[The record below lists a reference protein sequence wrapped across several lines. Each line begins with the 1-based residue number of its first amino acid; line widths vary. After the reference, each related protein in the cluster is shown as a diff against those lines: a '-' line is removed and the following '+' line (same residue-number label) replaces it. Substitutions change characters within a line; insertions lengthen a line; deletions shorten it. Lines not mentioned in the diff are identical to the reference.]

1 MKKMVICN
9 FNDLIDEE
17 DAIPISTMLKLE
29 KLKKNNYL
37 LTIIT
42 NKAIKEILDYN
53 KDFPF
58 IDYIITCYGYLIY
71 DVNKNKKIGNYKI
84 PKKDI
89 SKVKIM
95 DSDAIFIGENGIVK
109 DNIESEN
116 IYQIIVNN
124 NRIID
129 KINLKVKKYYNKII
143 IFKEDID
150 EIKSINKICLLNKI
164 TNDNLLLIYQNKS
177 KLNKYIRQQE
187 KIEKIII

>member
-84 PKKDI
+84 SKKDI
-89 SKVKIM
+89 SKVKNI
-95 DSDAIFIGENGIVK
+95 DNDAIFIGENGIVK

-164 TNDNLLLIYQNKS
+164 TNDNLLLIYKKKN
-177 KLNKYIRQQE
+177 KLNK
-187 KIEKIII
+187 

>member
-9 FNDLIDEE
+9 FNDLLDEE

-42 NKAIKEILDYN
+42 NKAIKEVLEYN

-58 IDYIITCYGYLIY
+58 IDYIITCSGYLIY

-84 PKKDI
+84 TKKDI
-89 SKVKIM
+89 SKIKNI
-95 DSDAIFIGENGIVK
+95 DNNAIFIGENGIVK

>member
-9 FNDLIDEE
+9 FNDLLDEE

-42 NKAIKEILDYN
+42 NKAIKEVLEYN

-58 IDYIITCYGYLIY
+58 IDYIITCSGYLIY

-84 PKKDI
+84 TKKDI
-89 SKVKIM
+89 SKIKNI
-95 DSDAIFIGENGIVK
+95 DNNAIFIGENGIVK

-116 IYQIIVNN
+116 IFQIIINDN
-124 NRIID
+124 SIID
-129 KINLKVKKYYNKII
+129 KINLKRKKFHNKII
-143 IFKEDID
+143 LFKEDID
-150 EIKSINKICLLNKI
+150 EIKSINKICLINKI
-164 TNDNLLLIYQNKS
+164 TNDDLLLIYQNKS
-177 KLNKYIRQQE
+177 KLNKYIKKQ
-187 KIEKIII
+187 EKIII

>member
-9 FNDLIDEE
+9 FNDLLDEE

-42 NKAIKEILDYN
+42 NKAIKEVLEYN

-58 IDYIITCYGYLIY
+58 IDYIITCSGYLIY

-84 PKKDI
+84 TKKDI
-89 SKVKIM
+89 SKIKNI
-95 DSDAIFIGENGIVK
+95 DNNAIFIGENGIVK

-177 KLNKYIRQQE
+177 KLNKYIKKQK